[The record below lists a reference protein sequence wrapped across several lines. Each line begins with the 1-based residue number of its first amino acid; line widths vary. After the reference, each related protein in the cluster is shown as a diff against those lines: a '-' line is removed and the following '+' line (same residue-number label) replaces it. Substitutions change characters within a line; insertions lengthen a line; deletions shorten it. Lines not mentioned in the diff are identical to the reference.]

1 MSTLGSPLPTGERS
15 DRVVRCDPGEE
26 RVFSDPRGFVE
37 AAIGVMALLFHTIF
51 VMAVDWGYGSLLP
64 AACEILAEKKISELP
79 VVDAAGHPLG
89 LIDITDI
96 VATSGPRETGKPAA
110 SGPTVLKLV
119 KAPRRK
125 PKKT

>member
-1 MSTLGSPLPTGERS
+1 MDESSAETS
-15 DRVVRCDPGEE
+15 
-26 RVFSDPRGFVE
+26 
-37 AAIGVMALLFHTIF
+37 AAGIKKIIADKIK
-51 VMAVDWGYGSLLP
+51 
-64 AACEILAEKKISELP
+64 KKISELP

-96 VATSGPRETGKPAA
+96 VATSGPRETRNAAA

-119 KAPRRK
+119 NAPRRK